1 MNMKKRY
8 LVVLFVILFFVFWL
22 LYITGVVNNIDNIM
36 YKFII
41 SIKNDYVTSFMKFIT
56 FFASTYFIL
65 FLMSVFFILSFFKGK
80 IFNIINLLIV
90 GDVIINRVVKVIVRR
105 ERPILINLVTEK
117 SFSFPSGHTMVAVT
131 LYGFIIYL
139 INKSNLSKKFKIILN
154 FGLILL
160 ILLILISRIYLGVHY
175 FSDVI
180 AGLFLA
186 LAYLIFIVR
195 VLERKNIL

>member
-90 GDVIINRVVKVIVRR
+90 GDVIINRGVKVIVRR